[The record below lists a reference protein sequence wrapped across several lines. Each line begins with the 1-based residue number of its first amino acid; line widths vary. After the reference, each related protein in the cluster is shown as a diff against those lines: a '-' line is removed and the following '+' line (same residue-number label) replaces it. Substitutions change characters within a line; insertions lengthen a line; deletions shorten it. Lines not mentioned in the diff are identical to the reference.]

1 MPGTLQADEF
11 GHIVEILAKNM
22 LLASGE
28 HGHRAHAEF
37 EQPLLPGGIV

>member
-1 MPGTLQADEF
+1 MPGTVQADEF
-11 GHIVEILAKNM
+11 GHIIEILAKNVRRA
-22 LLASGE
+22 LGE